1 MSLQL
6 EPKYWTKLTF
16 SAGTY
21 GIWNYLTTKLIK
33 TFLFYLFI
41 LFKKNNNI
49 FLNSKMPVIY

>member
-41 LFKKNNNI
+41 LFKKKQQH
-49 FLNSKMPVIY
+49 FFKL